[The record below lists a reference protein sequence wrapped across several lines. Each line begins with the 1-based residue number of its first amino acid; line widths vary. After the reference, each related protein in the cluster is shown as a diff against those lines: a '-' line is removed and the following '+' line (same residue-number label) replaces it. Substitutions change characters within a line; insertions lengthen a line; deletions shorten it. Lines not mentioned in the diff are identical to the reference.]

1 MVHSDVRYCFNIV
14 MFTREGSVTKQC
26 EFLNQDSKLVTQ
38 FDLSDDGV
46 FDDTDD
52 NDDNTS
58 QLFSASRG
66 GLELVRAQNR
76 QGEFEKVSRER

>member
-1 MVHSDVRYCFNIV
+1 MKH
-14 MFTREGSVTKQC
+14 RES
-26 EFLNQDSKLVTQ
+26 LYQDSKLNTQ

-52 NDDNTS
+52 NDDNTR
-58 QLFSASRG
+58 QLFSASRDC
-66 GLELVRAQNR
+66 LEQVRALNR